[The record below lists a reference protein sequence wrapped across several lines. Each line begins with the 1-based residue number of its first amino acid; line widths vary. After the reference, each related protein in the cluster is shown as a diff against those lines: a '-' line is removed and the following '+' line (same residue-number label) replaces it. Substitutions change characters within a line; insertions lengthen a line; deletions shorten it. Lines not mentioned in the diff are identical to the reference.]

1 MRSPFG
7 SGPETRPPRGALAVV
22 AVGLIAT
29 VAAALLSTTKIIGVV
44 ALEWEKTVPIPTSR
58 DVEIP
63 GGGAMRIG
71 HSQLSVTE
79 ANVSGYKIFRVSAV
93 LSIDAGSAVGQARV
107 NCAPSPAADDPRQD
121 TRAAAPPTPARAAG
135 RTSSNRT
142 SRTKSSSSSTPMGP
156 IPSRS
161 N

>member
-7 SGPETRPPRGALAVV
+7 SDPDTRPPRGALAVV
-22 AVGLIAT
+22 AIGLIAT

-44 ALEWEKTVPIPTSR
+44 ALEWEKTVPIPASR

-79 ANVSGYKIFRVSAV
+79 ENVSGYKIFRVSAV

-107 NCAPSPAADDPRQD
+107 NCRHRRPAADDPRQD
-121 TRAAAPPTPARAAG
+121 AR
-135 RTSSNRT
+135 
-142 SRTKSSSSSTPMGP
+142 
-156 IPSRS
+156 
-161 N
+161 